1 MALKIAD
8 ANGAQQTVPTWIDAA
23 YSYAPS
29 ATFTPVATPTA
40 MIVIQ
45 GAASTFT
52 RVKRIALWGTAT
64 ASGQVP
70 IVVAK
75 RSTAGT
81 LGSAVLTAVTAAPHS
96 SASAASAATVSTV
109 GTANYTTLGTIV
121 GYLGGGRIYVT
132 ASGTPIFTGSPV
144 ILEWGNRFD
153 APPMLLSATEFI
165 TIDGLGGPTL
175 PTAFTME
182 YQIEL
187 EVSTVA

>member
-1 MALKIAD
+1 MALKISD

-45 GAASTFT
+45 GAASTFI

-70 IVVAK
+70 IVVTR

-81 LGSAVLTAVTAAPHS
+81 LGSAVLTAVTGVKHSTS
-96 SASAASAATVSTV
+96 SATAAATVSTV
-109 GTANYTTLGTIV
+109 GTANYTTMGTAV
-121 GYLGGGRIYVT
+121 AYFGGGRIYVT

-144 ILEWGNRFD
+144 ILDYGTRFD
-153 APPMLLSATEFI
+153 QVPLLQSASEWI

-187 EVSTVA
+187 EESTVA

>member
-1 MALKIAD
+1 MALIIKD
-8 ANGAQQTVPTWIDAA
+8 ANGVNRNVPTWIDAA

-40 MIVIQ
+40 MIVIA
-45 GAASTFT
+45 GAAGVFI

-70 IVVAK
+70 ICVT
-75 RSTAGT
+75 RRTTAGT
-81 LGSAVLTAVTAAPHS
+81 LGSAVLTGVTACKHDT
-96 SASAASAATVSTV
+96 ASAAAAATVSTV
-109 GTANYTTLGTIV
+109 GTANYTTLGTAA
-121 GYLGGGRIYVT
+121 GLLGGGRIYFT

-144 ILEWGNRFD
+144 ILDWGPRFD
-153 APPMLLSATEFI
+153 QVPILQSATEFI

-175 PTAFTME
+175 PTAFTLE

-187 EVSTVA
+187 EESTVA